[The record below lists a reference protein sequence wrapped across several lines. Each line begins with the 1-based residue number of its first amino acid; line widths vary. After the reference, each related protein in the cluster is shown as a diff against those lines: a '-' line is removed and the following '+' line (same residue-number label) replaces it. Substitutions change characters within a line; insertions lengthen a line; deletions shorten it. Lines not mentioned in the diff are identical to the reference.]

1 MTCSQVR
8 HIGGCV
14 VNFEEQPEE
23 LETFVG
29 ELAELRRIAALNIV
43 RAADILDRHDDEEVS
58 KMLIHEA
65 AVMLTVVSKVEYLL
79 GVDPPA
85 NSDVNL

>member
-1 MTCSQVR
+1 M
-8 HIGGCV
+8 
-14 VNFEEQPEE
+14 VNFDEQPEE

-58 KMLIHEA
+58 EMLIHEA

-79 GVDPPA
+79 GVDPPE
-85 NSDVNL
+85 NTDVNL

>member
-1 MTCSQVR
+1 
-8 HIGGCV
+8 V

>member
-1 MTCSQVR
+1 M
-8 HIGGCV
+8 
-14 VNFEEQPEE
+14 VNFDEQPEE

-29 ELAELRRIAALNIV
+29 ELAELRRIAGLNIV

-58 KMLIHEA
+58 QMLIHEA

-79 GVDPPA
+79 GVDPPE
-85 NSDVNL
+85 NTDVNL

>member
-1 MTCSQVR
+1 M
-8 HIGGCV
+8 

>member
-1 MTCSQVR
+1 M
-8 HIGGCV
+8 
-14 VNFEEQPEE
+14 VNFDEQPEE

-43 RAADILDRHDDEEVS
+43 RAADILDRHNDEEVS
-58 KMLIHEA
+58 EMLIHEA

-79 GVDPPA
+79 GVDPPE
-85 NSDVNL
+85 NTNVNL

>member
-1 MTCSQVR
+1 M
-8 HIGGCV
+8 
-14 VNFEEQPEE
+14 VNFDEQPEE

-58 KMLIHEA
+58 QMLIHEA

-79 GVDPPA
+79 GVDPPE
-85 NSDVNL
+85 NTDVNL